1 MMLLFVLPLLTTI
14 GGDGV
19 KLVVND
25 VDAPVKVKL
34 LLKLPVQDEEDKYSR
49 ELEKL
54 TFCDGAV

>member
-1 MMLLFVLPLLTTI
+1 MMLLLVLPLLTI
-14 GGDGV
+14 DGDGV

-34 LLKLPVQDEEDKYSR
+34 LLKLPVPDEEDKYSR

-54 TFCDGAV
+54 TFRDGAV